1 MVTDVYLTLILF
13 SLSLLSLSLSLPL
26 SLSLSLLS
34 LSLSPSLSL
43 SDIHTQVVSMV
54 MNPEWINTVSYTP
67 LLRHTLLTP
76 LLSEYVPDG
85 VGISPTTV
93 QHMAFTVVTSQQQQ
107 QQPGSATTA
116 TKPKNGKSIPPPP
129 SPTDI
134 KILL

>member
-1 MVTDVYLTLILF
+1 MLI
-13 SLSLLSLSLSLPL
+13 SLSPFPL
-26 SLSLSLLS
+26 SLSLFSLPPPSLHLSLL
-34 LSLSPSLSL
+34 LSPPPSLPL

-93 QHMAFTVVTSQQQQ
+93 HHMAITVVTSQQQQ
-107 QQPGSATTA
+107 QQPGSSTTA
-116 TKPKNGKSIPPPP
+116 TKPKNGKFIHLPLPQP
-129 SPTDI
+129 I
-134 KILL
+134 